1 MKEPEPGFP
10 TKEDVKNYGEIMFK
24 ADAIRHPDNPN
35 TPYETKSFKWKKFIK
50 PIWDEYAKK
59 KNKKQSEKQNVS
71 KTSTEKNK
79 RPRRVSPK

>member
-59 KNKKQSEKQNVS
+59 KKQKAKREAKRQQKKHKVKAFS
-71 KTSTEKNK
+71 
-79 RPRRVSPK
+79 